1 MGRKK
6 IFAILMATIG
16 CLIFNFNLKLAGEP
30 YFCHIASDEV
40 VSQPNNLLTN
50 ALSSRMT
57 RVKGCPADLFVYAGY
72 GHMREYNVLVESSY
86 KNNTYAL
93 VLGVDNV
100 WTFANEKYFRL
111 GTALGRVHG
120 KTIPCDTP
128 SGKENAFKD
137 IYQMLDIDFNHDTY
151 GVELFGAYES
161 FNDKCLKTNIGVILG
176 YNYGKDKT
184 HVKDKHGMG
193 EINIKFA
200 SHNILLGVEFIKNLY
215 AYEGY
220 QFGLWLKAD
229 YDHVILRMD
238 EVNYDH
244 VALRMDEDEELE
256 KDEHKFDHK
265 YRHHSLATVVGL
277 NVEKEIFEHADRKL
291 TLSLKT
297 GWEFRIKYAIVT
309 FDTEDPGESMYFKNA
324 AVVSLKASQKLND
337 HWSIDGS
344 CSARFNKDF
353 SAHGFAGGIEYA
365 F

>member
-1 MGRKK
+1 MRRRKK
-6 IFAILMATIG
+6 FAILMATIG
-16 CLIFNFNLKLAGEP
+16 CLIFNFNLKLAGDLL
-30 YFCHIASDEV
+30 FCHINSGEV

-57 RVKGCPADLFVYAGY
+57 RVKGCPADLFIYAGY
-72 GHMREYNVLVESSY
+72 GHMREYNIFTESSY

-128 SGKENAFKD
+128 SGKKNASKD
-137 IYQMLDIDFNHDTY
+137 AHQALDIDFNHDTY

-184 HVKDKHGMG
+184 HVKDKRDMQ
-193 EINIKFA
+193 EFDIKLT
-200 SHNILLGVEFIKNLY
+200 SHNILLGIEFIKNLY

-229 YDHVILRMD
+229 YDHVTLRTD
-238 EVNYDH
+238 KN
-244 VALRMDEDEELE
+244 EELDKKFE
-256 KDEHKFDHK
+256 KSENKYNHK

-297 GWEFRIKYAIVT
+297 GWEFRIRRAIVT
-309 FDTEDPGESMYFKNA
+309 FDTEDPVEPMYFKNA
-324 AVVSLKASQKLND
+324 AIVSLKASQKLND

-344 CSARFNKDF
+344 YSARFNKDF
-353 SAHGFAGGIEYA
+353 SAHSLAGGIEYA